1 MLHSSELVRP
11 FQVVN
16 SHWDTSG
23 ENSEKKIHRTTP
35 LNSEEPT
42 SQNSIAA
49 LPLVTY
55 QAGETV
61 IADGSRTARV
71 LILKKGRRRDHQ
83 GEHRDCQG
91 DRAWR
96 RVRGILRPT
105 RSAQQSRRAH
115 SGNLTVSD
123 GVSTPAGQRERS
135 PNVSNFTVDFVGH
148 LILFRVFTGW
158 APKSNREMEKKM
170 NKQMTPAEI
179 ELVQQ
184 SFARSDPISNEAAFH
199 RRRTFPPLS
208 RPPA

>member
-42 SQNSIAA
+42 SHNSIAA

-71 LILKKGRRRDHQ
+71 LILTKGAVAIVKEDTEIAKVTAPGAVF
-83 GEHRDCQG
+83 GELSVLLNQPNKLEV
-91 DRAWR
+91 RALETSQFQ
-96 RVRGILRPT
+96 VADAAVLLRQNPIAIHVAMALARQLDNANDLQMYQT
-105 RSAQQSRRAH
+105 LRW
-115 SGNLTVSD
+115 VS
-123 GVSTPAGQRERS
+123 
-135 PNVSNFTVDFVGH
+135 
-148 LILFRVFTGW
+148 
-158 APKSNREMEKKM
+158 
-170 NKQMTPAEI
+170 
-179 ELVQQ
+179 
-184 SFARSDPISNEAAFH
+184 
-199 RRRTFPPLS
+199 
-208 RPPA
+208 

>member
-49 LPLVTY
+49 LPIVTY

-71 LILKKGRRRDHQ
+71 LILKKGAVAIIKEDTEIAKVTDPGAVF
-83 GEHRDCQG
+83 GEFSVLLDQPNKV
-91 DRAWR
+91 D
-96 RVRGILRPT
+96 VRTLEISQFHVADEAVLLKQNPI
-105 RSAQQSRRAH
+105 AAH
-115 SGNLTVSD
+115 ITMVLARQLDNANDL
-123 GVSTPAGQRERS
+123 
-135 PNVSNFTVDFVGH
+135 
-148 LILFRVFTGW
+148 
-158 APKSNREMEKKM
+158 
-170 NKQMTPAEI
+170 QMYRTLPW
-179 ELVQQ
+179 
-184 SFARSDPISNEAAFH
+184 IS
-199 RRRTFPPLS
+199 
-208 RPPA
+208 